1 MPKRRESADIPIITE
16 GTTVHI
22 VYDPF
27 AREYYNKR
35 TDIYLCEDDISYH
48 RLRPYSEIPASLP
61 LITKEDP
68 VGYFYNW
75 KQDHLPI
82 PLHHGRGEV

>member
-1 MPKRRESADIPIITE
+1 MPKRRDSGDIPILTE
-16 GTTVHI
+16 GTIVHI

-35 TDIYLCEDDISYH
+35 TDIYLGDDDISFY

-61 LITKEDP
+61 LIAKQEID
-68 VGYFYNW
+68 YFRNW
-75 KQDHLPI
+75 KTPSI
-82 PLHHGRGEV
+82 K